1 MSLEWPY
8 LSQFFLYISAF
19 WNVGIS
25 FTDKMCYAG
34 STQNLLDPTKLM
46 TLQDD
51 ARCRRISS
59 EVMKRCLYKSDAPC
73 RRRAYGRMYS
83 SSARARM
90 VQSMPVTPAQSH
102 SVSPAH
108 SPTNMTGSL
117 YAFLSRGTTPRAVTP
132 ETEDGE
138 EEDEECDAGIAS
150 VLRPQPRYVRALPP
164 RLDEVADETDDTA
177 SDAVK
182 TSAFG
187 TSARPSYRFRSL
199 NMASTPN
206 ALS

>member
-1 MSLEWPY
+1 
-8 LSQFFLYISAF
+8 
-19 WNVGIS
+19 
-25 FTDKMCYAG
+25 
-34 STQNLLDPTKLM
+34 M

-73 RRRAYGRMYS
+73 RRRALNRMYS
-83 SSARARM
+83 GSSRARM

-102 SVSPAH
+102 TVSPAH
-108 SPTNMTGSL
+108 SPTNMTGSV

-138 EEDEECDAGIAS
+138 DDDKCDAGIAN
-150 VLRPQPRYVRALPP
+150 VLRPQPRYVRAVPA

-177 SDAVK
+177 SGMIMAGFD
-182 TSAFG
+182 T
-187 TSARPSYRFRSL
+187 TPRPKYHFRSL
-199 NMASTPN
+199 NINTSQN
-206 ALS
+206 AMS